1 MDRTLI
7 QGIKRLRVLTPY
19 DYDNM
24 DELVQ
29 DLTSALEESSSS
41 AHHHHHHRGGS
52 GTSKWWSSSKKGGP
66 PPPPSDGGGGGD
78 GGGESSIRHPAA
90 GSASSSTTRQP
101 VSAVSGDDSES
112 SLDGRAMPRMLDA
125 PQSDSDDLLQRLCA
139 WRHRQA
145 NAVESDS
152 VNENCLPAS
161 ARPQRRKRKLKRMA
175 VDLEPATVDSQPDG
189 GGLRELDKPLL
200 SRLGKL
206 CQPGSSKGGG
216 VAGPVHQQQGQGQ
229 LCGPPSTASL
239 VAVSSAGGSLCGK
252 RKRSVRERSLE
263 SVGHRRSSDCCL
275 DEMDLEDEARLT
287 RMHGEHSS
295 SSLSSSESD
304 AGILTNDEGREGD
317 DEQSDFFHE
326 GGPSCWWEE
335 DPFGE
340 LDARF
345 QAILAGSLRHLSP
358 AARRAYHSS
367 AAAAKGGRTIR
378 SGRRRLGKSM
388 LSISLPTTSGHRG
401 WSGPVLGERSS
412 RACLAEVK
420 RRRRTPPAG
429 PVVQG
434 LVGERALPVSESNA
448 GHQLLRRLGWE
459 PGRGLGLAGDGAL
472 QPVPAHVRPRGR
484 PGLGFVPPPPPPPS
498 PQPPSQ
504 MLLPPNAEASS

>member
-1 MDRTLI
+1 MDRALI

-41 AHHHHHHRGGS
+41 AQHRQRHAS
-52 GTSKWWSSSKKGGP
+52 HRKWWSKKAPEGDVAAHP
-66 PPPPSDGGGGGD
+66 PGGGGG
-78 GGGESSIRHPAA
+78 
-90 GSASSSTTRQP
+90 ASSGPRPTTRS

-112 SLDGRAMPRMLDA
+112 SLDGRAIPRMLDA

-145 NAVESDS
+145 NAAESDS
-152 VNENCLPAS
+152 LNENCLPPAS

-175 VDLEPATVDSQPDG
+175 VDPEPPSADSSQGLPD
-189 GGLRELDKPLL
+189 LDKTVLP
-200 SRLGKL
+200 SHPKAS
-206 CQPGSSKGGG
+206 SSKYGMVSGG
-216 VAGPVHQQQGQGQ
+216 AQPPQQQQPC
-229 LCGPPSTASL
+229 CGPPAVMA
-239 VAVSSAGGSLCGK
+239 VAKGSQAAGGSSLCGK

-263 SVGHRRSSDCCL
+263 SICHRRSSECC
-275 DEMDLEDEARLT
+275 DDMDLEEAKPA
-287 RMHGEHSS
+287 HGEGSS

-358 AARRAYHSS
+358 AARRAFHS
-367 AAAAKGGRTIR
+367 AKGGRAIR

-388 LSISLPTTSGHRG
+388 VSIPLPTTSSQRSMEFLSKAEAWPG
-401 WSGPVLGERSS
+401 SMLSERTS
-412 RACLAEVK
+412 RTCLAEVK

-429 PVVQG
+429 PIIQG
-434 LVGERALPVSESNA
+434 LVGSKAPPLGESNA

-459 PGRGLGLAGDGAL
+459 PGRGLGPAGTGTLLAA
-472 QPVPAHVRPRGR
+472 PAHVRPRGR
-484 PGLGFVPPPPPPPS
+484 PGLGFAPPPPPPPS
-498 PQPPSQ
+498 PQPA
-504 MLLPPNAEASS
+504 PPPAMQLVEGTTLSS

>member
-1 MDRTLI
+1 MWYPPLHHPSCPMDRALI

-41 AHHHHHHRGGS
+41 AQHRQRHAPHR
-52 GTSKWWSSSKKGGP
+52 KWWSKKTPEGDAAHP
-66 PPPPSDGGGGGD
+66 PV
-78 GGGESSIRHPAA
+78 
-90 GSASSSTTRQP
+90 ASSAPRPTTRS

-112 SLDGRAMPRMLDA
+112 SLDGRAIPRMLDA

-145 NAVESDS
+145 NAAESDS
-152 VNENCLPAS
+152 LNENCLPPAS
-161 ARPQRRKRKLKRMA
+161 SRPQRRKRKLKRMA
-175 VDLEPATVDSQPDG
+175 VDPEPPSADSSQGLPD
-189 GGLRELDKPLL
+189 LDKAVL
-200 SRLGKL
+200 SSRPKA
-206 CQPGSSKGGG
+206 GSSKCGVVSGG
-216 VAGPVHQQQGQGQ
+216 AQQQLQQ
-229 LCGPPSTASL
+229 PCCGPPA
-239 VAVSSAGGSLCGK
+239 VAAAAARVGPAAGGSLCGK

-263 SVGHRRSSDCCL
+263 SICHRRSSECC
-275 DEMDLEDEARLT
+275 DEMDLEEAKPP
-287 RMHGEHSS
+287 HGEGSS

-335 DPFGE
+335 DLFGE

-358 AARRAYHSS
+358 AARRAFHS
-367 AAAAKGGRTIR
+367 AKGGRAIR

-388 LSISLPTTSGHRG
+388 VSIPLPATSSQRSVEFLSKAEG
-401 WSGPVLGERSS
+401 WPGSVLGERTS
-412 RACLAEVK
+412 RTCLAEVK

-429 PVVQG
+429 PIIQG
-434 LVGERALPVSESNA
+434 LVGSKAPPVGESNA

-459 PGRGLGLAGDGAL
+459 PGRGLGPAGAGAL
-472 QPVPAHVRPRGR
+472 LPAPAHVRPRGR
-484 PGLGFVPPPPPPPS
+484 LGLGFAPPPPPPPS
-498 PQPPSQ
+498 PQPA
-504 MLLPPNAEASS
+504 PPPAMQLVEGTALSS

>member
-41 AHHHHHHRGGS
+41 AHQRLSSHHHRS
-52 GTSKWWSSSKKGGP
+52 GKLWAKKA
-66 PPPPSDGGGGGD
+66 PPSEEGGGGD
-78 GGGESSIRHPAA
+78 GGGGEPPLRHPAV
-90 GSASSSTTRQP
+90 GSASSSAARQP

-139 WRHRQA
+139 WRHRQT

-175 VDLEPATVDSQPDG
+175 VDLEPAAAVDSRPD

-206 CQPGSSKGGG
+206 CQPGSSKGAGG
-216 VAGPVHQQQGQGQ
+216 GGGGAAG
-229 LCGPPSTASL
+229 SASSSAASL
-239 VAVSSAGGSLCGK
+239 VAVPGGGSLCGK

-263 SVGHRRSSDCCL
+263 SVGHRRPSDCCL
-275 DEMDLEDEARLT
+275 DEMDLEDEAARL

-326 GGPSCWWEE
+326 GSGGPGCWWEE

-345 QAILAGSLRHLSP
+345 QAILKGSLRHLSP

-367 AAAAKGGRTIR
+367 AAAAKSGRAIR
-378 SGRRRLGKSM
+378 SGRRRLAKSM
-388 LSISLPTTSGHRG
+388 LSISLPTTSGHRSVEFLSQADG
-401 WSGPVLGERSS
+401 WSGAVLGERSS

-459 PGRGLGLAGDGAL
+459 PGRGLGPSGEGPL

-484 PGLGFVPPPPPPPS
+484 PGLGFAPPPPPPPS
-498 PQPPSQ
+498 PQPPPQ
-504 MLLPPNAEASS
+504 LLPPGAVDIASS

>member
-1 MDRTLI
+1 MDRALI

-41 AHHHHHHRGGS
+41 AQRHRCQRHPRPPQR
-52 GTSKWWSSSKKGGP
+52 KWWSKKTLL
-66 PPPPSDGGGGGD
+66 PPSDGDVARLQG
-78 GGGESSIRHPAA
+78 AV
-90 GSASSSTTRQP
+90 SSSTTCQTTRS

-112 SLDGRAMPRMLDA
+112 SLEGRSMPRMLDA

-145 NAVESDS
+145 NAAESDS
-152 VNENCLPAS
+152 LNENCLPTA

-175 VDLEPATVDSQPDG
+175 VDLEPPSGDSSQGLPDINKPVPSSQLKAASPDG
-189 GGLRELDKPLL
+189 AAKCTAGG
-200 SRLGKL
+200 S
-206 CQPGSSKGGG
+206 Q
-216 VAGPVHQQQGQGQ
+216 Q
-229 LCGPPSTASL
+229 LCGPPA
-239 VAVSSAGGSLCGK
+239 ARAAAGSLCGK
-252 RKRSVRERSLE
+252 RKRSMRERSLE
-263 SVGHRRSSDCCL
+263 SVGHRRSSECC
-275 DEMDLEDEARLT
+275 DDMDLEEAKPH
-287 RMHGEHSS
+287 HGEASS

-326 GGPSCWWEE
+326 GGPSCWWDEL
-335 DPFGE
+335 DGE

-345 QAILAGSLRHLSP
+345 QAILAGSLKHMSP
-358 AARRAYHSS
+358 AARRAYHNN
-367 AAAAKGGRTIR
+367 AKGGRAIR
-378 SGRRRLGKSM
+378 SGRRRLAKSM
-388 LSISLPTTSGHRG
+388 VSMSLPTTSSHRSVEFLSKSENWPG
-401 WSGPVLGERSS
+401 SALNERSP

-429 PVVQG
+429 PIVPG
-434 LVGERALPVSESNA
+434 LVGSKAPPVGESSV

-459 PGRGLGLAGDGAL
+459 PGRGLGPAGAGVL
-472 QPVPAHVRPRGR
+472 LPVPAHVRPRGR
-484 PGLGFVPPPPPPPS
+484 PGLGFAPPPPPPPS
-498 PQPPSQ
+498 PQP
-504 MLLPPNAEASS
+504 LPTVQQPNVEGASLSS

>member
-41 AHHHHHHRGGS
+41 AHQRLSSHHHRSGG
-52 GTSKWWSSSKKGGP
+52 GKLWSKKAPP
-66 PPPPSDGGGGGD
+66 PPPPSEGGD
-78 GGGESSIRHPAA
+78 GAGEPSLRHPPV
-90 GSASSSTTRQP
+90 GGASSSAARQP

-175 VDLEPATVDSQPDG
+175 VDLEPAVDSRPD
-189 GGLRELDKPLL
+189 GGLRELDKQPLL

-206 CQPGSSKGGG
+206 CQPGSSRGAGG
-216 VAGPVHQQQGQGQ
+216 VAGSSS
-229 LCGPPSTASL
+229 STASTL
-239 VAVSSAGGSLCGK
+239 VAVSAGGSLCGK

-275 DEMDLEDEARLT
+275 DEMDLEDEAAKL

-304 AGILTNDEGREGD
+304 AGILTNDEGREAD

-335 DPFGE
+335 DPYGE

-345 QAILAGSLRHLSP
+345 QAILRGSLRHLSP
-358 AARRAYHSS
+358 AARRAYHNST
-367 AAAAKGGRTIR
+367 KGGRTIR
-378 SGRRRLGKSM
+378 SGRRRLAKSM
-388 LSISLPTTSGHRG
+388 LSISLPTTSSHRSVEFLSQADG
-401 WSGPVLGERSS
+401 WSGAVLGERSS

-434 LVGERALPVSESNA
+434 LVGERALPVGESNA

-459 PGRGLGLAGDGAL
+459 PGRGLGPAGEGSL

-484 PGLGFVPPPPPPPS
+484 TGLGFVPPPPPPPS
-498 PQPPSQ
+498 PQPPPQ
-504 MLLPPNAEASS
+504 LLLLPPGAADAASS